1 MNSNTINNTVAA
13 PVNITAKEIREKRN
27 LWAINHDARLSELE
41 RGVRDAMLGR
51 EGWNLEFLAGDS
63 NGRKLGLV
71 HNGEHV
77 GTFFGRY
84 LSGDC
89 LGRPGG
95 YGVTW
100 QSEFQQELKQNPI
113 DGIVYEWEARGRGLG
128 ADMRHGIP
136 YESFKIEMTS
146 QNIAASSEMAATQ
159 FAELLVAF
167 ENRKFAQDMQ
177 WQVSKCY
184 CWGKGTC
191 DRCKHLKEEAILQ
204 AG

>member
-1 MNSNTINNTVAA
+1 MNSNTINNNNNTVAL
-13 PVNITAKEIREKRN
+13 TAKEIQEKRAI
-27 LWAINHDARLSELE
+27 WAINHDARLSELE

-51 EGWNLEFLAGDS
+51 NNWELEVLPCDS
-63 NGRKLGLV
+63 NGRKLALV
-71 HNGEHV
+71 RDGEHLA
-77 GTFFGRY
+77 TFFGRY

-113 DGIVYEWEARGRGLG
+113 EGVVYEWEARGRGLG
-128 ADMRHGIP
+128 ADMKHGIP
-136 YESFKIEMTS
+136 YHTFKIEMTS
-146 QNIAASSEMAATQ
+146 QNISASDEEAATR
-159 FAELLVAF
+159 FAELLVGF

-177 WQVSKCY
+177 WQVSRCY

-191 DRCKHLKEEAILQ
+191 DRCKHLREEAILQ